1 MIKLYRKK
9 RKKSLQEGK
18 SQNYFKYAIG
28 ETALLVVGILIA
40 MYIDNLNT
48 VSVNKKKERAS
59 YEQLKRQLIDDRTII
74 TTSRDANGYVIQ
86 QYGYAITLIE
96 TNNRSKIDTLSKIT
110 IDLYFYTDFDRNGTI
125 YQNLINNGE
134 SKIMKNKE
142 VLGEVQRLEE
152 TYLSLSRLGNIHYE
166 NLVYDVSPDIKKTFK
181 LVDKSVRDADKL
193 YSVDFQN
200 HFALIIYI
208 ATVKGELYNNAI
220 NQITRIIE
228 LIDKEL
234 MK

>member
-28 ETALLVVGILIA
+28 ETALLVIGILIA

-48 VSVNKKKERAS
+48 ISVNKKKERAS

-74 TTSRDANGYVIQ
+74 TTSRDLNETVIQ

-96 TNNRSKIDTLSKIT
+96 TNDRSKIDTLSKIT
-110 IDLYFYTDFDRNGTI
+110 ASLYFYTDFDRNGTI
-125 YQNLINNGE
+125 YQNLINTGE

-152 TYLSLSRLGNIHYE
+152 TYLFLRRMGNIHYE
-166 NLVYDVSPDIKKTFK
+166 NLVYDVNPDIKKTFK
-181 LVDKSVRDADKL
+181 LLDQSVRDVDKL

-200 HFALIIYI
+200 HFALIHYI
-208 ATVKGELYNNAI
+208 ATEKGKIYDKSI
-220 NQITRIIE
+220 DQITRIIE

-234 MK
+234 M